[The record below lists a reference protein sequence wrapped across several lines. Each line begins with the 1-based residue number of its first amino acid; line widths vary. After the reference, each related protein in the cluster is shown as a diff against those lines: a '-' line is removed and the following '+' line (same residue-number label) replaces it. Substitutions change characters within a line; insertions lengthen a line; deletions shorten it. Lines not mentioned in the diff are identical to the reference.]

1 MRTKL
6 LRTFLVL
13 AATLLLAA
21 CGGTAGSTWTVA
33 PLAPTP
39 TTPPA
44 TPAPTGAPGSP
55 DATAGTARTVHIEL
69 TGSLSFVQDG
79 ERLTSLEVTEGETIH
94 FVLDNTAGFSHDF
107 LIGTADQL
115 SQRLIDGLP
124 GVPEWTSGVEEF
136 EYQVTAETA
145 GLQFA
150 CTVPGHY
157 GPMHGDFVVTR

>member
-1 MRTKL
+1 MRITL
-6 LRTFLVL
+6 LRSLLVL
-13 AATLLLAA
+13 AATLLFAA
-21 CGGTAGSTWTVA
+21 CSGASGSTWTVA

-39 TTPPA
+39 TAPPA
-44 TPAPTGAPGSP
+44 TAAPTGAAPSPGAS
-55 DATAGTARTVHIEL
+55 AGAARTVNVEL
-69 TGSLSFVQDG
+69 TGSLSFLQDG
-79 ERLTSLEVTEGETIH
+79 QPFTSLEVTEGETIH

-107 LIGTADQL
+107 LIGTPDEL

-136 EYQVTAETA
+136 DYLVTAETA

-157 GPMHGDFVVTR
+157 ALMHGDFVVTQ